1 MNMNIRV
8 RGGREE
14 GDVYHTHIHALLTS
28 KKPRGRT
35 HIRMERR
42 GKRIK
47 RWQIRD
53 KSIART
59 RGFNT
64 SLINLSL
71 TNERCGKGVGR
82 KQSSLALRV
91 NIKRN
96 VERKDAM
103 ARV

>member
-71 TNERCGKGVGR
+71 TNERTVWEGR
-82 KQSSLALRV
+82 RPKT
-91 NIKRN
+91 KFFGP
-96 VERKDAM
+96 
-103 ARV
+103 AREY

>member
-1 MNMNIRV
+1 MNMNICV

-14 GDVYHTHIHALLTS
+14 RDVYHTHIHALLTS
-28 KKPRGRT
+28 KKRGRT

-64 SLINLSL
+64 SLINLVV
-71 TNERCGKGVGR
+71 NERTMWEGR
-82 KQSSLALRV
+82 RPKT
-91 NIKRN
+91 KFFGP
-96 VERKDAM
+96 
-103 ARV
+103 AREY

>member
-14 GDVYHTHIHALLTS
+14 GDVYHIHIHALLTS
-28 KKPRGRT
+28 KKRGRT

-64 SLINLSL
+64 SLINLVV
-71 TNERCGKGVGR
+71 NERTMWEGR
-82 KQSSLALRV
+82 RPKT
-91 NIKRN
+91 KFFGP
-96 VERKDAM
+96 
-103 ARV
+103 AREY

>member
-1 MNMNIRV
+1 MYI
-8 RGGREE
+8 
-14 GDVYHTHIHALLTS
+14 THIYTLLTS
-28 KKPRGRT
+28 KKRGRT

-71 TNERCGKGVGR
+71 TNERTVWEGR
-82 KQSSLALRV
+82 RPKT
-91 NIKRN
+91 KFFGP
-96 VERKDAM
+96 
-103 ARV
+103 AREY

>member
-28 KKPRGRT
+28 KKRGRT
-35 HIRMERR
+35 HIR

-64 SLINLSL
+64 SLINLVV
-71 TNERCGKGVGR
+71 NERTMWEGR
-82 KQSSLALRV
+82 RPKT
-91 NIKRN
+91 KFFGP
-96 VERKDAM
+96 
-103 ARV
+103 AREY